1 MAHTPLWCEA
11 KEDGVCLEVYASRT
25 LELCPNTREN
35 VGGVIVWK
43 RGVSTN
49 VWDTHPCGVKQNKMV
64 CAQWI
69 MHQQHWNSAQRQG
82 KCRCC
87 TCVGKWCAYQ
97 NVAHTPLWCEAT
109 EVVGSLVAYAPRTLE
124 LCPKTREIVGVEHL
138 WTGVCQPKCL
148 GLRKAVFFIL
158 NK

>member
-64 CAQWI
+64 CD
-69 MHQQHWNSAQRQG
+69 G
-82 KCRCC
+82 VC
-87 TCVGKWCAYQ
+87 
-97 NVAHTPLWCEAT
+97 
-109 EVVGSLVAYAPRTLE
+109 LVAYAPRTMK
-124 LCPKTREIVGVEHL
+124 LCSKTRENVDGVIV
-138 WTGVCQPKCL
+138 WTRVCQHNVCFLRMAIFSCL
-148 GLRKAVFFIL
+148 I
-158 NK
+158 NKNWVGGWVLFLGKKSTIPFQ